1 MHAPNKNINFEPEY
15 LIKEQKKTSK
25 KSGKKKSTH
34 LLSDLIQF
42 DDVEDDDLWFEEGVE
57 EAELQRKA
65 TKNIEDEYDEI
76 TAADFVIDEDSS
88 QSANVIDTDTKTE
101 AFRHIIAGACMSMG
115 LKFAGSFNQEA
126 YETLASVCLF

>member
-1 MHAPNKNINFEPEY
+1 M
-15 LIKEQKKTSK
+15 
-25 KSGKKKSTH
+25 
-34 LLSDLIQF
+34 LSDLIQF